1 MLAISSIRVFCGSR
15 RGFLAGL
22 LSAGAFAFCVSPS
35 VAQPKQSAAEPLR
48 VVASFSILGDMVS
61 EIGGQH
67 VALTTIVGPGGDA
80 HTFEPSPKDVLALAK
95 AQVLVLNGLDFEGW
109 LPRLIKASGFK
120 GLQVLA
126 SDGVKVRL
134 LGRDDQL
141 VLGASSAHSHDQGK
155 GHNHDHAHDSGHE
168 HAHSPGEVD
177 PHAWQDLSNGIIYA
191 KNIAEGLSRADPANS
206 ASYRSRADLYIKSM
220 QKLDAELKAVLKE
233 IPKSRRT
240 VITTHDAFGY
250 FAQAY
255 GIRFIS
261 VAGFSSAAEP
271 SAKDLAQIVD
281 NAKKQHVSGVF
292 FENISSNKI
301 MEQIARE
308 TGAIRGG
315 TLYSDAL
322 ASPGEPAGTY
332 LGMFSWNAGR
342 LLRTLKP

>member
-1 MLAISSIRVFCGSR
+1 MLAISSIRAFCGSR
-15 RGFLAGL
+15 RIFLAGL
-22 LSAGAFAFCVSPS
+22 LSAGAFAFWVSSS
-35 VAQPKQSAAEPLR
+35 VAQPRQSPTEPLR

-61 EIGGQH
+61 EIGGEH
-67 VALTTIVGPGGDA
+67 VALTTLVGPGGDA
-80 HTFEPSPKDVLALAK
+80 HTFEPAPKDVLALAN

-141 VLGASSAHSHDQGK
+141 VLGASSAH
-155 GHNHDHAHDSGHE
+155 NHDHDHDHTHAHDSGHG
-168 HAHSPGEVD
+168 HVHSPGEVD

-191 KNIAEGLSRADPANS
+191 TNIAEGLSRADPANS
-206 ASYRSRADLYIKSM
+206 ASYRSRADIYIKRM

-233 IPKSRRT
+233 IPKNRRT

-250 FAQAY
+250 FGQAY

-271 SAKDLAQIVD
+271 SAKDLALIVD

-308 TGAIRGG
+308 TGAKRGG